1 MSKKEIAKGTF
12 KVEMKPESQEKIEDI
27 SFGRFIISKV
37 FEGDLEATSKVEML
51 TVGSDKGSA
60 AYVAIERI
68 DGSLKGKSGSFVLT
82 HVGTMNS
89 NSQQLEVA
97 VVPGCGTGELAGIE
111 GKMTIDIVD
120 KVHYYT
126 LEYLFSV

>member
-12 KVEMKPESQEKIEDI
+12 TVEMKPESQEKVEEIA
-27 SFGRFIISKV
+27 FGRFIISKV
-37 FEGDLEATSKVEML
+37 FNGDLEAKSKVEML
-51 TVGSDKGSA
+51 TANAGSGSA

-68 DGSLKGKSGSFVLT
+68 EGSLKGKSGSFVLT

-89 NSQQLEVA
+89 ASQQLEVT
-97 VVPGCGTGELAGIE
+97 VVPGCGTGELTGIE
-111 GKMTIDIVD
+111 GKMSIDIVD

-126 LEYLFSV
+126 MEYFLK